1 MRAALSLNS
10 RLLITATLVL
20 ATFLSLT
27 GLALDTAFQDGVL
40 AAVKDRLQT
49 QIYMLLGAANLADT
63 GNLELPAALPE
74 PRLSSP
80 GSGLYAEILADDA
93 DVVWSSPSSVG
104 IHVPW
109 VFPAEPGIPLFADA
123 SSSDGS
129 QLFTMGFA
137 VTWEISPGEER
148 AYVFL
153 VAESRVGFD
162 AQVAGFRQSLGLWLA
177 GATFVL
183 LTVQGLIL
191 AWGLAPLRRLARQ
204 VREIEAGQ
212 RAELTGRYPKELM
225 GLTEN
230 LNAMIR
236 NSRVQLKRYRDSLG
250 DLAHSLKT
258 PLAVLHNSVEEGLS
272 EELPA
277 TVREQVARMDQTV
290 DYQLQRA
297 AASGRTALATPV
309 DVEAVARRLMSS
321 LEKVYKNKSPNLQ
334 IQMARET
341 IFYGDPGDL
350 TEILGNLAD
359 NACKWCHRRVQIRG
373 HKEDSDSDGNPRLIL
388 EVEDDGPGIPQPT
401 RRAVMNRGVRGDV
414 VVSGQGIGL
423 AVVRELVEEVYGGSL
438 EIDAGQLGG
447 ALIRLRL

>member
-1 MRAALSLNS
+1 MRTAPSLNS

-27 GLALDTAFQDGVL
+27 GLALDKAFQDGVL

-49 QIYMLLGAANLADT
+49 QIYMLLGAANLGDT
-63 GNLELPAALPE
+63 GNLQLPTALPE
-74 PRLSSP
+74 PRFSSP
-80 GSGLYAEILADDA
+80 GSGLYAQIRNNDA
-93 DVVWSSPSSVG
+93 DVVWSSPSLLG
-104 IHVPW
+104 IQIPW
-109 VFPAEPGIPLFADA
+109 VSPTTPGIPIFAEA
-123 SSSDGS
+123 ASSDGS

-137 VTWEISPGEER
+137 VTWEISPGKER
-148 AYVFL
+148 AYAFL

-177 GATFVL
+177 GATSVL
-183 LTVQGLIL
+183 LTLQGLIL
-191 AWGLAPLRRLARQ
+191 GWGLAPLRRLARQ
-204 VREIEAGQ
+204 VREIETGA
-212 RAELTGRYPKELM
+212 RTELSGRYPRELI
-225 GLTEN
+225 GLTDN

-258 PLAVLHNSVEEGLS
+258 PLAVLHNSVEEGPS

-290 DYQLQRA
+290 EYQLQRA

-309 DVEAVARRLMSS
+309 DVEVVARRLLGS
-321 LEKVYKNKSPNLQ
+321 LEKVYKDKSPILQ
-334 IQMARET
+334 LNVAKET

-359 NACKWCHRRVQIRG
+359 NACKWCQRRVEIRG
-373 HKEDSDSDGNPRLIL
+373 YKEYADSDGHPTLTL
-388 EVEDDGPGIPQPT
+388 EVEDDGPGIPPQT
-401 RRAVMNRGVRGDV
+401 RRSVINRGVRGDV

-423 AVVRELVEEVYGGSL
+423 AVVRELVEEVYGGTV
-438 EIDAGQLGG
+438 EIAAGRLGG